1 MKRKS
6 NDREFNQYQDFL
18 DLVTNYPNFL
28 NSSLTITD
36 LKKNYTQIKNWLDT
50 DDAKNLPSS
59 DWASVSRWAE
69 GPISPRSMD
78 LDSFDGMNISNSEV
92 YYRRDSDFI
101 ESEDEEMD

>member
-1 MKRKS
+1 M
-6 NDREFNQYQDFL
+6 
-18 DLVTNYPNFL
+18 VTNYPNFL

-59 DWASVSRWAE
+59 DWASVSRWE
-69 GPISPRSMD
+69 VGPISPRSISSMD
-78 LDSFDGMNISNSEV
+78 LDSFNGMNISTSEV
-92 YYRRDSDFI
+92 DYGRDSGFI